1 MELQQGLNN
10 VIRERIA
17 KRIQTGS
24 MNAQQAVAKL
34 IEEGKVANDYIAYL
48 GANNTRK
55 SEVLFNAGD
64 AVEMKLG
71 DNGVYTIHDNAIGQL
86 GERLNVPAKYL
97 RELANGDVWQRELAA
112 TILNQHSTWTKR
124 TRTLV
129 RTVGNE
135 VRGVLSDS
143 YRRLNSEIIIM
154 SFLETGKQ
162 NGWAACRRIYGRNPY
177 LPGSINAGDN
187 SSTNSKERYRRNGI
201 WRTIINQRL
210 WRWSIRVES
219 VSDAG
224 YLP

>member
-24 MNAQQAVAKL
+24 MNAQEAVQRL
-34 IEEGKVANDYIAYL
+34 ISEGKVANDYIAYL
-48 GANNTRK
+48 GAANTRK
-55 SEVLFNAGD
+55 SQVLFDAAD
-64 AVEMKLG
+64 AVEMQLDK
-71 DNGVYTIHDNAIGQL
+71 NGVYTIHDNAIGQL

-143 YRRLNSEIIIM
+143 YRRLNSETIIM
-154 SFLETGKQ
+154 SFLETANKPDDGVTGESTLWKLVQ
-162 NGWAACRRIYGRNPY
+162 GITAHSRELEPRRQRDLQEI
-177 LPGSINAGDN
+177 AGDLMN
-187 SSTNSKERYRRNGI
+187 
-201 WRTIINQRL
+201 
-210 WRWSIRVES
+210 RVK
-219 VSDAG
+219 
-224 YLP
+224 L